1 MGTNPVGLKP
11 DPQEGAA
18 LVGLKPDPQGL
29 EPEPQLQTP
38 NPGPQG
44 PRTRLLLDLQTF
56 HAPPTFD
63 AP

>member
-1 MGTNPVGLKP
+1 MSTNP
-11 DPQEGAA
+11 
-18 LVGLKPDPQGL
+18 VGLKPDPQGL